1 MESRN
6 GGDRLIELEMR
17 SMQQEKLLEE
27 LNEVIIEQ
35 RTVIER
41 LERRVVIVTE
51 RLNALE
57 AEHDDEG

>member
-1 MESRN
+1 MESQN

-57 AEHDDEG
+57 AENTDDA

>member
-1 MESRN
+1 MESQN

-57 AEHDDEG
+57 AENSDDA